1 MNLEDVAN
9 CSLNKVVKETI
20 NTELV
25 SIYTNT
31 FQHVGQKFLD
41 SLMQQVTVQT
51 KAQSSVLLQLL
62 SLEEYKEL
70 SRIHNSQNKKF
81 KIMSTENEF
90 HTSSSPDLDEPSPQH
105 PTQLD
110 SIYDILHD
118 QFLLIRS
125 CYTHDPNI
133 ESM

>member
-1 MNLEDVAN
+1 MNLEDTDN
-9 CSLNKVVKETI
+9 CTLIKARF

-41 SLMQQVTVQT
+41 SLMQQIAVQT
-51 KAQSSVLLQLL
+51 KAQTTLLLQIL
-62 SLEEYKEL
+62 SVEEYREL
-70 SRIHNSQNKKF
+70 SRIYSNQNKKF
-81 KIMSTENEF
+81 NVMAMDSDF
-90 HTSSSPDLDEPSPQH
+90 SSSPDIDEPSPQH
-105 PTQLD
+105 PAQADTFYD
-110 SIYDILHD
+110 SLQD

-125 CYTHDPNI
+125 CYSNGASI

>member
-1 MNLEDVAN
+1 MNLEDTDN
-9 CSLNKVVKETI
+9 CTLIKARL

-41 SLMQQVTVQT
+41 SLMQQIAVQT
-51 KAQSSVLLQLL
+51 KSQTTLLLQLL
-62 SLEEYKEL
+62 SVEEYREL
-70 SRIHNSQNKKF
+70 SRIYSNQNKKF
-81 KIMSTENEF
+81 NVMAMDSDF
-90 HTSSSPDLDEPSPQH
+90 SSSPDIDEPSPQH
-105 PTQLD
+105 PTQVDTFYD
-110 SIYDILHD
+110 SLQD

-125 CYTHDPNI
+125 CYSNGASI

>member
-1 MNLEDVAN
+1 MNLEDTDN
-9 CSLNKVVKETI
+9 CTLIKARL

-41 SLMQQVTVQT
+41 SLMQQIAVQT
-51 KAQSSVLLQLL
+51 KAQTTLLLQLL
-62 SLEEYKEL
+62 SVEEYREL
-70 SRIHNSQNKKF
+70 SRIYSNQNKKF
-81 KIMSTENEF
+81 NVLAMDSDF
-90 HTSSSPDLDEPSPQH
+90 SSSPDIDAPSPQH
-105 PTQLD
+105 PTQVDTFYD
-110 SIYDILHD
+110 SLQD

-125 CYTHDPNI
+125 CYSNGASI